1 MRILS
6 YSFMKAII
14 MNSLEAIVNKHFP
27 LYVDRFNFRLQ
38 TIKYV
43 QVVLNSITA
52 TTSITVTQD
61 NLFGYTP
68 KMYVWYSEDDAVEIL
83 KKIIGEVLFPE
94 LQRSPNFKM
103 LLAALLEGYSHK
115 LNVITNKKKKKL
127 DKMCEFEYVRF
138 KKEPYTTNFEYGKL
152 VTKNSFCGVLGLVT
166 FGKSG
171 KVGFR
176 EFGPDSKN
184 RWVTASAETKDKIYN
199 YYHDTLILNVKQE
212 ELIKNAI
219 DKAVKYNQRQ

>member
-6 YSFMKAII
+6 YSFIKAII

-27 LYVDRFNFRLQ
+27 LYVDRFNFTLQ

-43 QVVLNSITA
+43 LVVLNSRAA
-52 TTSITVTQD
+52 TTSIAVTQD

-68 KMYVWYSEDDAVEIL
+68 KSYVWYSEDDAVEIL

-94 LQRSPNFKM
+94 LRKSPNFKV
-103 LLAALLEGYSHK
+103 LLDAILEGYSHK
-115 LNVITNKKKKKL
+115 LKVITNKKKKKL

-138 KKEPYTTNFEYGKL
+138 KKEPYTTNYEYCRF
-152 VTKNSFCGVLGLVT
+152 VSRNSYCGIIGLM
-166 FGKSG
+166 KPKYRG
-171 KVGFR
+171 KVRFK

-184 RWVTASAETKDKIYN
+184 RYVTVLEKTKEKIYN
-199 YYHDTLILNVKQE
+199 YYHHTLILNDKQK
-212 ELIKNAI
+212 ELIKIAI
-219 DKAVKYNQRQ
+219 DKAIEYNQR

>member
-1 MRILS
+1 MR
-6 YSFMKAII
+6 
-14 MNSLEAIVNKHFP
+14 SLEAIVKEHFS

-61 NLFGYTP
+61 NLFGYPP
-68 KMYVWYSEDDAVEIL
+68 KTYVWYSEDDAVEIL

-94 LQRSPNFKM
+94 LQKSPNFKM

-115 LNVITNKKKKKL
+115 LNVITNRKKKKL

-138 KKEPYTTNFEYGKL
+138 KKEPYTTNFEYRKL
-152 VTKNSFCGVLGLVT
+152 VSRNSFSGILGLIKPV
-166 FGKSG
+166 KSSR
-171 KVGFR
+171 VLFR

-184 RWVTASAETKDKIYN
+184 RYVVVSKKNRDEIYQYYCNTLVVNDKQ
-199 YYHDTLILNVKQE
+199 K
-212 ELIKNAI
+212 ELIKIAI
-219 DKAVKYNQRQ
+219 DKAIEYNKRQ

>member
-1 MRILS
+1 
-6 YSFMKAII
+6 

-27 LYVDRFNFRLQ
+27 LYVDRFNFSLQ

-103 LLAALLEGYSHK
+103 LLAALLEGYSYK
-115 LNVITNKKKKKL
+115 LRIISNKKKKKL
-127 DKMCEFEYVRF
+127 DKMCEFEYVRY
-138 KKEPYTTNFEYGKL
+138 KRVPYTTNFEYGKL
-152 VTKNSFCGVLGLVT
+152 VTKNSYYGILGITKPNHRGKVT
-166 FGKSG
+166 FK
-171 KVGFR
+171 

-184 RWVTASAETKDKIYN
+184 RRVTVTVETKDKIYE
-199 YYHDTLILNVKQE
+199 YYHDTLILNDVQK
-212 ELIKNAI
+212 ELIRLAI
-219 DKAVKYNQRQ
+219 DKAIEHNQRQ

>member
-6 YSFMKAII
+6 YSFIGFYI
-14 MNSLEAIVNKHFP
+14 MNSLEAIVKKHFP
-27 LYVDRFNFRLQ
+27 LYTNRFNFRLQ

-61 NLFGYTP
+61 NLFGYPP
-68 KMYVWYSEDDAVEIL
+68 KTYVWYSEDDAVEIL

-94 LQRSPNFKM
+94 LQKSPNFKM
-103 LLAALLEGYSHK
+103 LLAALLEGYSYK
-115 LNVITNKKKKKL
+115 LRIISNKKKKKL
-127 DKMCEFEYVRF
+127 DKMCEFEYVRY
-138 KKEPYTTNFEYGKL
+138 KRVPYTTNFEYGKL
-152 VTKNSFCGVLGLVT
+152 VTKNSYCGVLGLVT

-171 KVGFR
+171 KVRFK

-184 RWVTASAETKDKIYN
+184 RCVTASVETKDKIYE

>member
-6 YSFMKAII
+6 YSFIKAII

-27 LYVDRFNFRLQ
+27 LYVDRFNFSLQ

-103 LLAALLEGYSHK
+103 LLAALLEGYSYK
-115 LNVITNKKKKKL
+115 LRIISNKKKKKL
-127 DKMCEFEYVRF
+127 DKMCEFEYVRY
-138 KKEPYTTNFEYGKL
+138 KRVPYTTNFEYCRF
-152 VTKNSFCGVLGLVT
+152 VSRNSYCGIIGLM
-166 FGKSG
+166 KPNHRG
-171 KVGFR
+171 KVLFK

-184 RWVTASAETKDKIYN
+184 RYVTVLEKTKEKIYE
-199 YYHDTLILNVKQE
+199 YYHDTLILNDAQK
-212 ELIKNAI
+212 ELIRLAI
-219 DKAVKYNQRQ
+219 DKAIEYNQRQ

>member
-6 YSFMKAII
+6 YSFIGFYI
-14 MNSLEAIVNKHFP
+14 MNSLEAIVKKHFP
-27 LYVDRFNFRLQ
+27 LYTNRFNFRLQ

-61 NLFGYTP
+61 NLFGYPP
-68 KMYVWYSEDDAVEIL
+68 KTYVWYSEDDAVEIL

-94 LQRSPNFKM
+94 LQKSPNFKM
-103 LLAALLEGYSHK
+103 LLDALLEGYSHK
-115 LNVITNKKKKKL
+115 LKVISNKKNKKL

-138 KKEPYTTNFEYGKL
+138 KKQPYTTNYEYCRF
-152 VTKNSFCGVLGLVT
+152 VSRNSYCGIIGIM
-166 FGKSG
+166 KPKYRG

-184 RWVTASAETKDKIYN
+184 RYVPILEETKEKIYS
-199 YYHDTLILNVKQE
+199 YYSNTLILNDKQK
-212 ELIKNAI
+212 ELIKIAI
-219 DKAVKYNQRQ
+219 DKAIEYNQRQ

>member
-1 MRILS
+1 
-6 YSFMKAII
+6 

-27 LYVDRFNFRLQ
+27 LYVDRFNFKLQ

-61 NLFGYTP
+61 NLFGYPP
-68 KMYVWYSEDDAVEIL
+68 KTYVWYSEDGAVDIL

-103 LLAALLEGYSHK
+103 LLAALLEGYSYK
-115 LNVITNKKKKKL
+115 LRIISNKKKKKL

-138 KKEPYTTNFEYGKL
+138 KKEPYTTNYEYCRFVSRNSYYGIL
-152 VTKNSFCGVLGLVT
+152 GITKPNHR
-166 FGKSG
+166 G
-171 KVGFR
+171 KVRFQ
-176 EFGPDSKN
+176 EFGPDST
-184 RWVTASAETKDKIYN
+184 RRFVPILEETKEKIYN
-199 YYHDTLILNVKQE
+199 YYHHTLILNDKQK
-212 ELIKNAI
+212 ELIKIAI
-219 DKAVKYNQRQ
+219 DKAIEHNQRQ